1 MAFAYRSSSIGNLLC
16 TATGWSPQTT
26 QLQVGF
32 VSTVTAWAVGFAFSF
47 QNKLRIFFFT
57 INSAYTMIWHNCY
70 WPMVSL
76 FLTVLVL
83 NFLHHCCSPPP
94 SQLTQLVLMCL
105 FELLWDVGKEKTKD
119 KMIGAALL
127 TLLFVPCFRSEM
139 SWLTLLFFLLLH
151 LLSLLS

>member
-1 MAFAYRSSSIGNLLC
+1 MWPLLTGVVPLGTSCALLQDGVHRLRSCRWALFWQSLPGLLALLFHFK
-16 TATGWSPQTT
+16 TNWG
-26 QLQVGF
+26 
-32 VSTVTAWAVGFAFSF
+32 
-47 QNKLRIFFFT
+47 FFFT
-57 INSAYTMIWHNCY
+57 INSAYAMIWHSCY
-70 WPMVSL
+70 WTMVSL
-76 FLTVLVL
+76 FPTVLVL

-105 FELLWDVGKEKTKD
+105 FEILWDVGKEKTKD